1 VAKRPARYQPQQ
13 MRMLETPEGVKLAVE
28 IASVGTRMAAFF
40 IDMVLICG
48 AMITF
53 TIITLATGID
63 LTTKVGDTIAIVN
76 IFWLITIFV
85 LRNFW
90 FILFEMGP
98 RGATPGKRWMGLRVI
113 ARGGGRLEAGSVVAR
128 NLLREVELF
137 LPLGFMQDQISG
149 GTIDFVS
156 GLLGFG
162 WTMLFLLFPLFNKD
176 RLRAGD
182 MFAGTWV
189 IRAERRDAGHDLLDR
204 TVTDTKRFAFTDEQ
218 LAAYGNYELQTLERV
233 LRDDSG
239 QSLALV
245 AETIRTKIGWPFEYD
260 DHAFLSAYYAAVRT
274 RLEKGMLFGKKR
286 LDKYDDA

>member
-1 VAKRPARYQPQQ
+1 
-13 MRMLETPEGVKLAVE
+13 MRMLETPEGVKMSLE
-28 IASVGTRMAAFF
+28 IASLGTRMGAFF
-40 IDMVLICG
+40 IDMLLIAA
-48 AMITF
+48 AMIIF
-53 TIITLATGID
+53 SIVTLATGIN
-63 LTTKVGDTIAIVN
+63 LGGKQTVPIIA
-76 IFWLITIFV
+76 IFWLLTIFV

-113 ARGGGRLEAGSVVAR
+113 ARGGGRLEASSVVAR
-128 NLLREVELF
+128 NLLRDVELF
-137 LPLGFMQDQISG
+137 LPLGFMIEQISG

-162 WTMLFLLFPLFNKD
+162 WTMLFLFFPLFNKD

-182 MFAGTWV
+182 LLAGTWV

-286 LDKYDDA
+286 LDKYDDGEGPRA